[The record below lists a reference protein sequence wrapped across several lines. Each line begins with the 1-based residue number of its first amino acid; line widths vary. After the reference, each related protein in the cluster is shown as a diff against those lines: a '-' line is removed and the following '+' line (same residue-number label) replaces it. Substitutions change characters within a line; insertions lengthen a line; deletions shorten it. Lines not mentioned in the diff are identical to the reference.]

1 MIKMHCLSA
10 SWALSL
16 YMSLFFWMVP
26 VSEGHL
32 LTTCGYCADIA
43 CQLPTVPSISQA
55 SKPEDCNVFPGNLFE
70 DPLRVN
76 CRPGIIR
83 RLSSGLTSL
92 PLPLQ
97 WLSSQL
103 LHRIEPRHPVTLEVG
118 SSLYK
123 FLSMENDILDQWVEL
138 REESSPGIIVLKR
151 VSSDIPPARGRR
163 SLHLLAGGKTMAE
176 APGADDRG
184 VLQGEGLW
192 RLNEGTL
199 SIEMHGWTGRYRLQ
213 QPDYNTLV
221 LITN

>member
-1 MIKMHCLSA
+1 MHCLVS
-10 SWALSL
+10 SWVLSL
-16 YMSLFFWMVP
+16 YMPLIFLMAP

-32 LTTCGYCADIA
+32 QSTCGYR
-43 CQLPTVPSISQA
+43 TVMVRQPLIVLQISLE
-55 SKPEDCNVFPGNLFE
+55 SKPEDCNVFPRNLVE
-70 DPLRVN
+70 EPLRVS
-76 CRPGIIR
+76 CRSAIFR
-83 RLSSGLTSL
+83 RLSSYLRSL

-97 WLSSQL
+97 WMSSQL
-103 LHRIEPRHPVTLEVG
+103 PHLIEQPRPVTLELG
-118 SSLYK
+118 SFLK
-123 FLSMENDILDQWVEL
+123 NVLSMENDILDQWVEL

-151 VSSDIPPARGRR
+151 ASSDIPPARGRR

-199 SIEMHGWTGRYRLQ
+199 LIEMPGWTGRYRLQ
-213 QPDYNTLV
+213 RPDLNTLV

>member
-1 MIKMHCLSA
+1 MHSLIA
-10 SWALSL
+10 SWVLHF
-16 YMSLFFWMVP
+16 YMPFTFWMTP

-32 LTTCGYCADIA
+32 LGTGGYFADIA
-43 CQLPTVPSISQA
+43 RQPTTVLSISQA
-55 SKPEDCNVFPGNLFE
+55 SKPEDCNVSPGNLFE

-76 CRPGIIR
+76 CHAGIIR

-92 PLPLQ
+92 PMPLQ

-103 LHRIEPRHPVTLEVG
+103 LHRIEPRHPVTLEDG

-123 FLSMENDILDQWVEL
+123 FLAMENDNLDQWVEL
-138 REESSPGIIVLKR
+138 REESSPGKIVLKR

-163 SLHLLAGGKTMAE
+163 SLHLLAGGKAMAE

-192 RLNEGTL
+192 RLTEGTL
-199 SIEMHGWTGRYRLQ
+199 SIEMPGWTGRYRLQ